1 MKQRIDDAELQAYVD
16 GRLPAAQ
23 RPALEAKLQGDAEAM
38 ARVAA
43 YRQQNELLRAALDP
57 WLTQPIPDRLQH
69 LRVPPRGRLPLRY
82 GAMAASLLLAGAV
95 GWFLRG
101 ELQPVPAVGSTQV
114 LVQRAAQAHLVYAP
128 EVLHPVEVGA
138 AEEQHL
144 VQWLSKRLGKPVR
157 APQLD
162 PLGFH
167 LVGGRLLPGER
178 RPAAQ
183 FMYQDANG
191 RRLTLYVAVSGE
203 SNRETAFRYAE
214 NGGIST
220 FYWVEEGVGYALAGE
235 LEHERLLPVA
245 QAVYRQVNG

>member
-1 MKQRIDDAELQAYVD
+1 MNQRRIDDAELHAYVD
-16 GRLPAAQ
+16 GVLPPPRRAAV
-23 RPALEAKLQGDAEAM
+23 EAMLRADAQAM
-38 ARVAA
+38 ARVDA
-43 YRQQNELLRAALDP
+43 YREQNRLLRAALEP
-57 WLTQPIPDRLQH
+57 LLTQPIPDRLH
-69 LRVPPRGRLPLRY
+69 RHRVRPRGNMPRRY

-101 ELQPVPAVGSTQV
+101 ELQPAPAGWTQV

-138 AEEQHL
+138 AQEQHL

-157 APQLD
+157 APHLES
-162 PLGFH
+162 LGFQ

-183 FMYQDANG
+183 FMYQDDQG
-191 RRLTLYVAVSGE
+191 RRLTLYVAVNSE

-214 NGGIST
+214 DGGLST
-220 FYWVEEGVGYALAGE
+220 FYWVEEGIGYALAGQ
-235 LEHERLLPVA
+235 LERERLLPVA
-245 QAVYRQVNG
+245 QAVYRQLTG

>member
-1 MKQRIDDAELQAYVD
+1 MNQQRIDDAELQAYVD
-16 GRLPAAQ
+16 GRLPSSQRAAV
-23 RPALEAKLQGDAEAM
+23 EARLQGDAEAM

-43 YRQQNELLRAALDP
+43 YREQNRLLRAALEP
-57 WLTQPIPDRLQH
+57 MLAQPVPDRLSRYR
-69 LRVPPRGRLPLRY
+69 LRPRANTRWRY

-101 ELQPVPAVGSTQV
+101 QLQPAPAGLAQG

-138 AEEQHL
+138 AQEPHL
-144 VQWLSKRLGKPVR
+144 VQWLSKRLGKPLR
-157 APQLD
+157 APQLGS
-162 PLGFH
+162 LGFQ

-203 SNRETAFRYAE
+203 SSRETAFRYAE
-214 NGGIST
+214 DGGIST
-220 FYWVEEGVGYALAGE
+220 FYWVDEGVGYALAGQ
-235 LEHERLLPVA
+235 LERERLLPVA